1 MRTDVPEEPRST
13 VPGSAKKNLEP
24 DSGSPDPS
32 GAALDPAGPEK
43 VPNKPKPN
51 PAAEENPYS
60 PDFKSEPEPKPH
72 HDADID
78 TPGG

>member
-1 MRTDVPEEPRST
+1 MPADEPQAPRST
-13 VPGSAKKNLEP
+13 VQGSGNKGP
-24 DSGSPDPS
+24 
-32 GAALDPAGPEK
+32 ALDPAGPEK
-43 VPNKPKPN
+43 VPNKPRPN

-60 PDFKSEPEPKPH
+60 PDFKSEPEPKPR